1 VSGTGAPEHSD
12 TLKLGLLMETAQT
25 QQTLVAAA
33 LERLREHTAGLDA
46 VVRDEI
52 RGTLLEEMQ
61 SLHAEGQRAAAALR
75 SLQQAANLRLTA
87 WSLAILTFAVAT
99 PFAVAWWM
107 LPTPAAVS
115 ALTARREQLADN
127 IALLTQRGG
136 NLQLRR
142 CGTTQRLCV
151 RIDRGAPAYGES
163 GDFLVVKGY

>member
-1 VSGTGAPEHSD
+1 MSGMSVPGHSD
-12 TLKLGLLMETAQT
+12 TMHLGLLMETAQT

-107 LPTPAAVS
+107 LPTPTAVAAL
-115 ALTARREQLADN
+115 AARREALADN
-127 IALLTQRGG
+127 IAHLARQGG
-136 NLQLRR
+136 ELQLRR
-142 CGTTQRLCV
+142 CGATQRLCV
-151 RIDRGAPAYGES
+151 RIDRAAPAYGEG